1 LRLCAGEKSV
11 LDAKGNIMRILMPIA
26 AACALTAISI
36 ITAHAHASLEKRE
49 ASPGSYKAV
58 LKIPHGCD
66 GQATHTVRLQIP
78 EGYIG
83 VKPMPKPGWTIA
95 TAKGDYARKY
105 DLHGEEVASGVTE
118 VTWSGGEL
126 PDDFYDEFTVSGT
139 LAGVEAGQTLF
150 FKATQLCA
158 DGEVAWTEEPTEG
171 QDPHSLE
178 YPAPM
183 LKIAAAG
190 GGHEGHGAHGD
201 APVAIGDLE
210 ISGQWARAML
220 PGQPAGGGYMTI
232 SNKGSEPDRL
242 VSITSAAAGRAEIHS
257 MEVVDGV
264 MVMRPAAGGLEIPA
278 GATVELK
285 PGGLHLM
292 FMEVAERFEEGAS
305 VPLTLEF
312 EKAGKVDLTLPVKA
326 ASGGGDHSNH

>member
-1 LRLCAGEKSV
+1 MR
-11 LDAKGNIMRILMPIA
+11 RILLPLA
-26 AACALTAISI
+26 AACALTAVSI

-58 LKIPHGCD
+58 VRIPHGCD

-83 VKPMPKPGWTIA
+83 VKPMPKPGWIIA
-95 TAKGDYARKY
+95 TVKGDYARKY
-105 DLHGEEVASGVTE
+105 SLHGDEIMSGVTE
-118 VTWSGGEL
+118 VTWSGGDL

-139 LAGVEAGQTLF
+139 LAGVEQGQTLF
-150 FKATQLCA
+150 FKTTQLCA
-158 DGEVAWTEEPTEG
+158 AGKIAWTEEPAEG

-183 LKIAAAG
+183 LKIAAKG
-190 GGHEGHGAHGD
+190 GDHEGHGAQSST
-201 APVAIGDLE
+201 PITVGDLE
-210 ISGQWARAML
+210 ITGQWARAML

-232 SNKGSEPDRL
+232 ANKGSESDRL
-242 VSITSAAAGRAEIHS
+242 VSITSAAAGKAEIHS

-264 MVMRPAAGGLEIPA
+264 MVMRPVTGGLDIPA

-292 FMEVAERFEEGAS
+292 FMEVAQRFEEGAS
-305 VPLTLEF
+305 VSLTLEF
-312 EKAGKVDLTLPVKA
+312 EKAGKVELTLPVRA
-326 ASGGGDHSNH
+326 AGGGDHSNH